1 MFKRRYKIFA
11 ACFGLLLTAF
21 TAYVMLDTFV
31 IARPVTAVSQ
41 AAAAETA
48 EVNTADETAGTAQP
62 DSDEQSA
69 ETGEETGAGTAET
82 DAAAAETGAASDA
95 DAEADSTAA
104 AEEGS
109 ESSRKHRKKPGKNG
123 SGKPGKKGEGGKKL
137 EEDAEDSAADSSDTA
152 DNSGN
157 ASNSSQENSSTAG
170 ADASAA
176 GTGTS
181 TASGA
186 DTSAANTGTSTDTT
200 SGADTAAADADSSS
214 QTAGIGTVMTE
225 TSYSDSNM
233 DIELSTYRE
242 YDTNIY
248 VAEVSADSAYL
259 KTAFA
264 NGTYGKNVTATTSE
278 IAGSTGAILAINGD
292 YYGTQEKGYV
302 VRDGVIY
309 RDTAKNGQEDL
320 VIYSDGSFGFITE
333 GEVTAQELV
342 DAGAEQVLSF
352 GPALVTDGQ
361 ISVSEGEEVG
371 KAMASN
377 PRTVIAQK
385 ADGSY
390 LFVVADGR
398 TDESAGLSLSQ
409 MAEFLQSLGAVNA
422 YNLDGGGSSTMVF
435 NGNVINNPTTGGR
448 IKERSVSDIVY
459 IGY

>member
-1 MFKRRYKIFA
+1 MFKKRYKIFA

-31 IARPVTAVSQ
+31 IARPVTAVSR

-48 EVNTADETAGTAQP
+48 EANAADETAGAVQS
-62 DSDEQSA
+62 DSEEQSA

-95 DAEADSTAA
+95 DAEAGSTAA

-109 ESSRKHRKKPGKNG
+109 ESTRKHRKKPGENG
-123 SGKPGKKGEGGKKL
+123 SGKPGKKGEGGKRL
-137 EEDAEDSAADSSDTA
+137 EEDAEDSAADSGDTA
-152 DNSGN
+152 ANTDTAANSGLD
-157 ASNSSQENSSTAG
+157 NSSTARE
-170 ADASAA
+170 D
-176 GTGTS
+176 
-181 TASGA
+181 TASVGT
-186 DTSAANTGTSTDTT
+186 DTSTDTT
-200 SGADTAAADADSSS
+200 SGADSAAADTGSAS

-225 TSYSDSNM
+225 TSYSDSNL
-233 DIELSTYRE
+233 DIELTTYRE

-264 NGTYGKNVTATTSE
+264 NDTYGKNVTATTSE

-342 DAGAEQVLSF
+342 ESGAEQVLSF

-377 PRTVIAQK
+377 PRTAIAQT
-385 ADGSY
+385 ADGKY

-409 MAEFLQSLGAVNA
+409 LADVLQSLGAVNA

>member
-41 AAAAETA
+41 AAAGETA
-48 EVNTADETAGTAQP
+48 EVNTADETAGAVQS
-62 DSDEQSA
+62 DSNEQSA
-69 ETGEETGAGTAET
+69 ETGAETAET
-82 DAAAAETGAASDA
+82 DAAAAETGAASDTEA

-109 ESSRKHRKKPGKNG
+109 ESSRKHRKKPGENG

-137 EEDAEDSAADSSDTA
+137 EEDAEDSAAVNSDTA
-152 DNSGN
+152 DNSD
-157 ASNSSQENSSTAG
+157 AADNSSTAG
-170 ADASAA
+170 EDAAAA

-181 TASGA
+181 TDAASGA
-186 DTSAANTGTSTDTT
+186 AASAADTGS
-200 SGADTAAADADSSS
+200 AS

-342 DAGAEQVLSF
+342 EAGAEQVLSF

-398 TDESAGLSLSQ
+398 TDESAGLSLS
-409 MAEFLQSLGAVNA
+409 
-422 YNLDGGGSSTMVF
+422 
-435 NGNVINNPTTGGR
+435 
-448 IKERSVSDIVY
+448 
-459 IGY
+459 

>member
-41 AAAAETA
+41 AAGETA
-48 EVNTADETAGTAQP
+48 EVNSADETAGAVQS

-69 ETGEETGAGTAET
+69 ETGAETAET
-82 DAAAAETGAASDA
+82 DAAAAETGAASDTEA

-104 AEEGS
+104 AEEEES

-123 SGKPGKKGEGGKKL
+123 SGKPGKKDEGSKKL

-200 SGADTAAADADSSS
+200 SGTDTAAADADSSS

-309 RDTAKNGQEDL
+309 RDTAKSGQEDL

-342 DAGAEQVLSF
+342 EAGAEQVLSF

-377 PRTVIAQK
+377 PRTAIAQT
-385 ADGSY
+385 ADGKY

-409 MAEFLQSLGAVNA
+409 LADVLQSLDAVNA

>member
-41 AAAAETA
+41 AAAGETA
-48 EVNTADETAGTAQP
+48 EVNTADETAGAVQS
-62 DSDEQSA
+62 DSDEQMA
-69 ETGEETGAGTAET
+69 ETGAGTAET
-82 DAAAAETGAASDA
+82 DAAAAETGAASDTDA

-104 AEEGS
+104 AEEES
-109 ESSRKHRKKPGKNG
+109 ESSRKHRKKPGENG
-123 SGKPGKKGEGGKKL
+123 SGKPGKKGEGSRKL

-170 ADASAA
+170 EDAAAA
-176 GTGTS
+176 G
-181 TASGA
+181 
-186 DTSAANTGTSTDTT
+186 TGTSTDTT
-200 SGADTAAADADSSS
+200 SGTDTAAADADSSS

-248 VAEVSADSAYL
+248 VAEVNADSAYL

-342 DAGAEQVLSF
+342 EAGAEQVLSF

-377 PRTVIAQK
+377 PRTAIAQT
-385 ADGSY
+385 ADGKY

-409 MAEFLQSLGAVNA
+409 LADVLQSLGAVNA

>member
-1 MFKRRYKIFA
+1 MFRKPYKIFA
-11 ACFGLLLTAF
+11 VCFGLLLTVF

-41 AAAAETA
+41 AAAPEAAEAETA
-48 EVNTADETAGTAQP
+48 EEITGKSVAEDTAASNTLSDSDDPEAGENVTAEEDSAAADTESEPAGTAAAGAENESEADT
-62 DSDEQSA
+62 DSD
-69 ETGEETGAGTAET
+69 
-82 DAAAAETGAASDA
+82 AAS
-95 DAEADSTAA
+95 
-104 AEEGS
+104 EEESS
-109 ESSRKHRKKPGKNG
+109 ESSRKHRKKPGEK
-123 SGKPGKKGEGGKKL
+123 GKGGKKRK
-137 EEDAEDSAADSSDTA
+137 EDSDNSTDAGSDTA
-152 DNSGN
+152 DN
-157 ASNSSQENSSTAG
+157 
-170 ADASAA
+170 
-176 GTGTS
+176 
-181 TASGA
+181 A
-186 DTSAANTGTSTDTT
+186 DTEAGDPADDS
-200 SGADTAAADADSSS
+200 DTAANGNSADSA

-225 TSYSDSNM
+225 TSYSDDNM
-233 DIELSTYRE
+233 DIELSAYRE
-242 YDTNIY
+242 YDTTIY

-264 NGTYGKNVTATTSE
+264 NGTYGKNVTAKTSE

-292 YYGTQEKGYV
+292 FYGTQEKGYV
-302 VRDGVIY
+302 VRDGVVY

-320 VIYSDGSFGFITE
+320 VIYSDGSFGFINE

-377 PRTVIAQK
+377 PRTAIAQT
-385 ADGSY
+385 ADGKY
-390 LFVVADGR
+390 LFIVADGR
-398 TDESAGLSLSQ
+398 TSESAGVSLSQ
-409 MAEFLQSLGAVNA
+409 LAQFLQSIGAVNA

-435 NGNVINNPTTGGR
+435 NGTVVNNPTTGGR

>member
-1 MFKRRYKIFA
+1 MFRKPYKLFGI
-11 ACFGLLLTAF
+11 CFGLLLMAF
-21 TAYVMLDTFV
+21 TVYVFLDTFV

-41 AAAAETA
+41 AAA
-48 EVNTADETAGTAQP
+48 P
-62 DSDEQSA
+62 D
-69 ETGEETGAGTAET
+69 T
-82 DAAAAETGAASDA
+82 
-95 DAEADSTAA
+95 AEADAAEETAA
-104 AEEGS
+104 AGSDDQPAEEKADTEDTEEESAAEVSSDAANEDESSAVSGEESS
-109 ESSRKHRKKPGKNG
+109 ESSRRHRKKPGE
-123 SGKPGKKGEGGKKL
+123 SRKGEKKQT
-137 EEDAEDSAADSSDTA
+137 EKNDASAETDESAADSADPDQEAPA
-152 DNSGN
+152 DN
-157 ASNSSQENSSTAG
+157 
-170 ADASAA
+170 
-176 GTGTS
+176 
-181 TASGA
+181 
-186 DTSAANTGTSTDTT
+186 
-200 SGADTAAADADSSS
+200 ADTASDNAGTAA
-214 QTAGIGTVMTE
+214 QTAGIGTVMTD

-233 DIELSTYRE
+233 DITLSTYRE

-264 NGTYGKNVTATTSE
+264 QDTYGRNVTAKTSE

-292 YYGTQEKGYV
+292 FYGTQEKGYV
-302 VRDGVIY
+302 VRDGVVY

-320 VIYSDGSFGFITE
+320 VIYSDGRFGFITE

-377 PRTVIAQK
+377 PRTAIAQT
-385 ADGSY
+385 ADGKY

-398 TDESAGLSLSQ
+398 TDESAGVSLSEL
-409 MAEFLQSLGAVNA
+409 AAFLQSVGAVNA

-435 NGNVINNPTTGGR
+435 NGTVVNNPTTGGR